1 MATCPVCGADLPAP
15 RGPRPRRYCSRA
27 CQGKAYR
34 ARQRQHSAHRA
45 AAADDP
51 GLLARYADVPSLEL
65 ADRLALA
72 ARRLAG
78 ALTAGRGPED
88 ADLDLLARIPVVL
101 AARARRAVP
110 VPAATVRSGTETSRD
125 DTGSARARPAM
136 PAAEAGQGTPSSRV
150 APTEAVV
157 DMAARPNTTAATA
170 TETARNDVARR
181 APDASPEAHTAKTSR
196 DDPVAAAS
204 APRGI
209 EPHPQKL
216 AMKKARAVIDAAE
229 LVRHPEHRDNHRWI
243 LRSGDTVLGYVE
255 PTYGGA
261 SRSGRNGWTGR
272 LGGSTGRR
280 CTTRDGAAADLAA
293 RWVRLVTAVPTRTLT
308 GD

>member
-1 MATCPVCGADLPAP
+1 MASCPVCGVDLPAP

-34 ARQRQHSAHRA
+34 ARQRQHSVHRA
-45 AAADDP
+45 AAADEP

-78 ALTAGRGPED
+78 ALTAGQGPDD

-110 VPAATVRSGTETSRD
+110 MPAATVRPGTETSRD
-125 DTGSARARPAM
+125 DTGPARARPAM
-136 PAAEAGQGTPSSRV
+136 PAAKPGQGTPAGRD

-157 DMAARPNTTAATA
+157 DMAARRKRSAATG
-170 TETARNDVARR
+170 TETARNHAAQG
-181 APDASPEAHTAKTSR
+181 APDASPVARIARTSR
-196 DDPVAAAS
+196 DDPAAAAP

-209 EPHPQKL
+209 ELRPQKL
-216 AMKKARAVIDAAE
+216 AKKKARAVVDAAE
-229 LVRHPEHRDNHRWI
+229 LVRHPEHRDNHQWI

-272 LGGSTGRR
+272 LGGSRGRR